1 MLLDLSKR
9 TGSIYTH
16 ALKRY
21 SVAFQD
27 QCPATPLLAAD
38 ERDFDGELFLTVI
51 YFSEDT
57 KKKTS
62 ALMMEVGVTYKT
74 ISTIAPVWALNV
86 LQNSAAVSQKL
97 NDTMEHSV
105 RKPLVK

>member
-1 MLLDLSKR
+1 M
-9 TGSIYTH
+9 
-16 ALKRY
+16 KRY

-27 QCPATPLLAAD
+27 QCSATPLLASD

-51 YFSEDT
+51 YFSED
-57 KKKTS
+57 KKKNS

-86 LQNSAAVSQKL
+86 LQNSAAVSQKP
-97 NDTMEHSV
+97 NDTMEHSF
-105 RKPLVK
+105 RKLLVK